1 MLETKNSSD
10 RFSVS
15 KESGG
20 ALKFNNRSQDS
31 KKVFEKR
38 FFNTPPP
45 KKKKLYNGDS
55 VKKIQKQTD
64 VFFCSPWSFFE
75 GGRLMHVALLSGVT
89 KNQSAES
96 PLVPDAQSHRPSLV
110 LYQCHHFNQF
120 LHDYL
125 LEQELCSLVASWW
138 LPFSQSMWFRWINFF
153 GWSLWLG
160 RRLLCCSPSL
170 ACSRMCNS
178 RSVHE
183 NKMCYLNPSIST
195 RIMDMIKKPDLQEI
209 HPGKETFATEPWL
222 LVRNSHP
229 RQLKIGEPRKNLL
242 TFQYCILFFFTG
254 VLKMVCY
261 NPLK

>member
-45 KKKKLYNGDS
+45 QKKKTLQWRLR
-55 VKKIQKQTD
+55 KKKSKTNRC
-64 VFFCSPWSFFE
+64 VFLFALIVFRRRKADACS
-75 GGRLMHVALLSGVT
+75 LLSGVT

-183 NKMCYLNPSIST
+183 NKMCYLNPTIST

>member
-45 KKKKLYNGDS
+45 KKKTLQWRLR
-55 VKKIQKQTD
+55 KKKSKTNRC
-64 VFFCSPWSFFE
+64 VFLFALIVFRRRKADACS
-75 GGRLMHVALLSGVT
+75 LLSGVT

-125 LEQELCSLVASWW
+125 LEQELCSLVASW
-138 LPFSQSMWFRWINFF
+138 
-153 GWSLWLG
+153 
-160 RRLLCCSPSL
+160 
-170 ACSRMCNS
+170 
-178 RSVHE
+178 
-183 NKMCYLNPSIST
+183 
-195 RIMDMIKKPDLQEI
+195 
-209 HPGKETFATEPWL
+209 
-222 LVRNSHP
+222 
-229 RQLKIGEPRKNLL
+229 
-242 TFQYCILFFFTG
+242 
-254 VLKMVCY
+254 
-261 NPLK
+261 